1 MSIFK
6 KKQKIL
12 YQKKKETFESGSM
25 KSYFIIDQQQFKI
38 KIIIK
43 NEKYLLEIQELKALI
58 LKL

>member
-1 MSIFK
+1 
-6 KKQKIL
+6 
-12 YQKKKETFESGSM
+12 M